1 MRRAFLISA
10 ALASVIVAMAAT
22 SSEAR
27 ERRARDGNV
36 VRVTPRNFLDAG
48 KVAPVGSMSR
58 YATDQ
63 ILISAPY
70 NFNRDSFGEGA
81 LPGFIGAGPNPF
93 GSIDFR
99 RP

>member
-10 ALASVIVAMAAT
+10 AVASVIVAMAAS

-27 ERRARDGNV
+27 ERRGRDGNV

-63 ILISAPY
+63 ILISPPY
-70 NFNRDSFGEGA
+70 AFSGAAFGENT
-81 LPGFIGAGPNPF
+81 LPGFVGGGRNPF
-93 GSIDFR
+93 GAIDFR